1 MKGKEQKNVLRQNFL
16 YYTMGVLILL
26 GMKLYYRQADCD
38 SLLWILTP
46 TTRWVELLS
55 GIPFTYLSGT
65 GYVNHDMRLLIA
77 PSCSGFRFMTIAFA
91 TLYFSFIH
99 RIVLTWREPVSETVE
114 TVNRDSVETGLWQT
128 RIKGVGWIVVSV
140 LLSWLFTVIVNG
152 LRIIA
157 AIYLPLYLEDTGIMG
172 GTLTQDSLHTMI
184 GVVVYFI
191 ALLTIYRLAGCLIQR
206 TVNSVLTNG
215 QNSGASETVT
225 DTPSATGKR
234 DFVRTF
240 AGKCAAPVFW
250 YFALTLGLPF
260 LNRVKGGRMAGFQ
273 EFAMLVMGCCV
284 LILASYFVVHFLG
297 RRKNK
302 SGGHVL

>member
-1 MKGKEQKNVLRQNFL
+1 
-16 YYTMGVLILL
+16 
-26 GMKLYYRQADCD
+26 
-38 SLLWILTP
+38 
-46 TTRWVELLS
+46 
-55 GIPFTYLSGT
+55 
-65 GYVNHDMRLLIA
+65 
-77 PSCSGFRFMTIAFA
+77 MTIAFA

-99 RIVLTWREPVSETVE
+99 RIVSTHRIASTGRESVFETFETADRDSAEIGLWRE
-114 TVNRDSVETGLWQT
+114 
-128 RIKGVGWIVVSV
+128 RIRGVGWVATSV
-140 LLSWLFTVIVNG
+140 LFAWLFTVIVNG

-157 AIYLPLYLEDTGIMG
+157 AIYLPLYLEDTGIMEG
-172 GTLTQDSLHTMI
+172 ILTQDSLHTII
-184 GVVVYFI
+184 GVAVYFI
-191 ALLTIYRLAGCLIQR
+191 ALLTIYRLAGCLILR

-250 YFALTLGLPF
+250 YFVLTLGLPF